1 MHRILFNYISAKA
14 GMTLQEF
21 EEEIQPIFTPQKF
34 EKKTILLKQ
43 GEICNFVGFCIKG
56 LTRTYS
62 VDDQNQK
69 HILSFGFENYW
80 ITERESYALD
90 TPSEHFIQT
99 LEESE
104 ILMAKKS
111 EFEEMIESN
120 ALFRTMITNLKE
132 ANAIVTYHKVVS
144 MKHDS
149 AELKYQKFMK
159 KFHEITQRI
168 PQHMIA
174 SYLGIKP
181 ETLSRIRKNPNRN
194 K

>member
-1 MHRILFNYISAKA
+1 MS
-14 GMTLQEF
+14 LQEF
-21 EEEIQPIFTPQKF
+21 EEEILPIFTPQTFK
-34 EKKTILLKQ
+34 KKTILLNP
-43 GEICNFVGFCIKG
+43 GEICEFVGFCVKG

-62 VDDQNQK
+62 VDEQDQQ
-69 HILSFGFENYW
+69 HILNFGFENYW
-80 ITERESYALD
+80 ITERESFAFC
-90 TPSEHFIQT
+90 TPSEYYIQT
-99 LEESE
+99 LERSE
-104 ILMAKKS
+104 ILMSKKS
-111 EFEEMIESN
+111 EFEEIMKSN

-132 ANAIVTYHKVVS
+132 KNAIVTYHKVVS

-181 ETLSRIRKNPNRN
+181 ETLSRLRK
-194 K
+194 KAMKH